1 MKALVS
7 FLLSASLVPAAVIIG
22 YFGYA
27 LPPTILNELDHLA
40 LARVFSGLRRLC
52 SCVPGLSPRL
62 FEASTAPNVSEARQ
76 RRRKGLE
83 RFLLGLSDQ
92 QLVTGLSVLTTGYMQ
107 RCSMTLYHFNIVAA
121 LAWFSSAVHLA
132 TLGTLREYFIE
143 NPSVRNWR
151 VAGMIGVL
159 GMLLC
164 AQIAAYS
171 RNDYSLPLQS
181 VLEAPLYVDSSQL
194 LSVALIWFFLLTLYM
209 RRIVRLFS
217 VDPDWSLSDW
227 IVRSFFKRKRRQLG
241 LTNPFENAMSLL
253 SIVQRG
259 KIIRAEREIRR
270 FRQHQEFRRR
280 NRNSRFGVY
289 ENAFIL
295 VIVEFSDSFL
305 SQISTLFAEIIYGVD
320 ATIVLRRNTP
330 PHGISGSQNTMGFG
344 QVMPV
349 FLLLLPCFTIYE
361 LYIGKSYE
369 CYRTIQAYLAN
380 QNLMSNLAL
389 HLPKKTEIS
398 LSGEDEAISEH
409 DTTVAPSA
417 IQGRRYTPSLD
428 EAPSRFSP
436 PVPCFEGLLLSFD
449 ASEEASSSSRPIT
462 LQCASGSVQISTPN
476 QADTGFGLRE
486 AQDYQSQWPHGSL
499 LSGPY
504 FPNHSQAGD
513 VTTPAQK
520 ASIAQASNPSRNRR
534 GFRIR
539 YGRVLTSLVL
549 INVLLSVLF
558 VMCVNGHFGWSGF
571 LEAVI
576 SYTVLVAV
584 MLMSILTR
592 VVNDF
597 KELRTQQ

>member
-1 MKALVS
+1 MKVLVS
-7 FLLSASLVPAAVIIG
+7 FLLSASLVLAAVIIG

-40 LARVFSGLRRLC
+40 LARVLSGLRRLC
-52 SCVPGLSPRL
+52 SCVPGLAPRL

-107 RCSMTLYHFNIVAA
+107 RCSITLYHFNIVAA

-143 NPSVRNWR
+143 NLSVRNWR

-171 RNDYSLPLQS
+171 GNDYSLPLQC

-227 IVRSFFKRKRRQLG
+227 IVRSFVKRARRQLG
-241 LTNPFENAMSLL
+241 LTNPLENAMSSL
-253 SIVQRG
+253 SIVERG

-270 FRQHQEFRRR
+270 FRKHQEFRRR

-289 ENAFIL
+289 KNAFVL

-330 PHGISGSQNTMGFG
+330 PHGISGNQNTMGFG

-349 FLLLLPCFTIYE
+349 FLLLLPCYTIYE

-380 QNLMSNLAL
+380 QSLKSNLAL
-389 HLPKKTEIS
+389 RLRKKPRSRSAEKMKPSVNTIRPLLPP
-398 LSGEDEAISEH
+398 LSKEGGTLHRLMKPPADLAL
-409 DTTVAPSA
+409 PC
-417 IQGRRYTPSLD
+417 L
-428 EAPSRFSP
+428 FSKGY
-436 PVPCFEGLLLSFD
+436 CY
-449 ASEEASSSSRPIT
+449 R
-462 LQCASGSVQISTPN
+462 
-476 QADTGFGLRE
+476 
-486 AQDYQSQWPHGSL
+486 
-499 LSGPY
+499 
-504 FPNHSQAGD
+504 
-513 VTTPAQK
+513 
-520 ASIAQASNPSRNRR
+520 
-534 GFRIR
+534 
-539 YGRVLTSLVL
+539 
-549 INVLLSVLF
+549 
-558 VMCVNGHFGWSGF
+558 
-571 LEAVI
+571 
-576 SYTVLVAV
+576 
-584 MLMSILTR
+584 LMP
-592 VVNDF
+592 
-597 KELRTQQ
+597 